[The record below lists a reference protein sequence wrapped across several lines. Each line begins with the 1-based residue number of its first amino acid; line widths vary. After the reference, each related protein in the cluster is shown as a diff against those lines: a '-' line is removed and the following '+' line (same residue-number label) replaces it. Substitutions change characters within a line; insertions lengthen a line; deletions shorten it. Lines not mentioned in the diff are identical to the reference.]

1 MSKAQA
7 CAHCGKPDRSLSCSQ
22 CKSIKYCD
30 VTCQRAHW
38 SNHKLSCMRAL
49 VPLPVSQPGDAPA
62 EKQRVAP
69 YCPDCNRCQKPCQQI
84 VKCGCRRT
92 VYCSTSCRNSTRH
105 DCKVVEGVRAIDE
118 RRDGGGTIAS
128 AAAAMEQMA
137 NNHVLLLPPAPL
149 PRLSALAEQLGA
161 VLDGAEQ
168 TRQWMMAAFDA
179 RGQHQSHMPQ
189 SRCKRATSAAF
200 AAVELVHEWQHEFDQ
215 TYAAIIASQDVT
227 DQAQLLRVLTAL
239 QDPEF
244 TAQFQDAAAPTQ
256 VMSELHVNGI
266 RTKIAQHILS
276 NTVAIRQSTI
286 TATLVASGDEVTPQ
300 TKADCIERLESAQAL
315 LSGLNLPG
323 QEHIRCE
330 NRTPRVLT
338 IVLPP
343 ELGGGPLRPP
353 VFPVLDMF
361 NLIFS
366 QVVLAI
372 QLYPRGTEDTS
383 LSRWTTF
390 AELVAQPFGEQQGS
404 LLHMLEVLV
413 QRYGD
418 EFRRQ
423 ISQPGTQL
431 TWERL
436 NASFWREAVRL
447 ASLHAGTAR
456 VQSIIIDAASIL
468 PLAGKHREMG
478 LIFLNWVMY
487 CWRLRLREATV
498 PPLWASCAVMC
509 DGEPGALASTWT
521 PRQEVDFVLARTV
534 TYLEA
539 AGRIRGCREL
549 LMVVRQLQADPSRL
563 DRAMPSEGPAPG
575 EGPAPDASSSDSD
588 EE

>member
-1 MSKAQA
+1 MSQAQA
-7 CAHCGKPDRSLSCSQ
+7 CACCGKPDRSLSCSR
-22 CKSIKYCD
+22 CKTYYCD
-30 VTCQRAHW
+30 VECQRKHW
-38 SNHKLSCMRAL
+38 GKHKPSCMQAI
-49 VPLPVSQPGDAPA
+49 VTPLMSQPGAVPA
-62 EKQRVAP
+62 EEQRAP
-69 YCPDCNRCQKPCQQI
+69 PYRPNCNWCQKSCQQI
-84 VKCGCRRT
+84 FNCGCRRT
-92 VYCSTSCRNSTRH
+92 VYCSTLCRNSARH
-105 DCKVVEGVRAIDE
+105 DCKVVEGVRAVE
-118 RRDGGGTIAS
+118 RRADYGALAS
-128 AAAAMEQMA
+128 AAAAMGQMA
-137 NNHVLLLPPAPL
+137 NNHVLLLPHEPL
-149 PRLSALAEQLGA
+149 ARLGALAEQLGA

-189 SRCKRATSAAF
+189 SRCEQAISAAF
-200 AAVELVHEWQHEFDQ
+200 AAVELIHEWLLEFDQ
-215 TYAAIIASQDVT
+215 TYAAVIASQDVT

-256 VMSELHVNGI
+256 VLCELHVNGI

-276 NTVAIRQSTI
+276 STVAIRQSAI
-286 TATLVASGDEVTPQ
+286 TATLVASGDEVTSQ

-323 QEHIRCE
+323 HDQHIRCE
-330 NRTPRVLT
+330 NRIPRVLT

-343 ELGGGPLRPP
+343 ALGGGPLRPP

-372 QLYPRGTEDTS
+372 QVYPRGAEDTT
-383 LSRWTTF
+383 LCRWTTF

-404 LLHMLEVLV
+404 LLHTLEVLV
-413 QRYGD
+413 QRYGT

-447 ASLHAGTAR
+447 ASLYAGTAR
-456 VQSIIIDAASIL
+456 VQSIIIDAATIL

-487 CWRLRLREATV
+487 CWRLRSREATV
-498 PPLWASCAVMC
+498 PPLWASCAVMR
-509 DGEPGALASTWT
+509 DGEPGAPASMWT
-521 PRQEVDFVLARTV
+521 PRQEVDFVLAQTA
-534 TYLEA
+534 TYLAA
-539 AGRIRGCREL
+539 AGHSRGCQKL
-549 LMVVRQLQADPSRL
+549 LTAVRQLQADPSWL
-563 DRAMPSEGPAPG
+563 DRAMPGDEPEPGDEGPR
-575 EGPAPDASSSDSD
+575 PALPRSESD
-588 EE
+588 ED